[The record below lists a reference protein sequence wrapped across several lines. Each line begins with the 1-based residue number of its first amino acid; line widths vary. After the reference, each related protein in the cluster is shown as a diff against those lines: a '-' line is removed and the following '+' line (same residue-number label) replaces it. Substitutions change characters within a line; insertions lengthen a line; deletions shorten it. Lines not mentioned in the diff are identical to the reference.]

1 MGELAF
7 VDVGKT
13 YPNGVAAV
21 RDVNLT
27 IADGELVVLVGPSG
41 CGKSTLLRM
50 VAGLE
55 DLTTGEIS
63 LDGRVINGLR
73 EADRDVAMVFQ
84 SYALYPH
91 LSVKG
96 NIAFPLK
103 IARVSREERER
114 RVRAVAATVG
124 LAHLLDTKPAQLS
137 GGQRQR
143 VAMARAIVREPRA
156 FLMDEPLSNLD
167 AKLRVEMRHQILE
180 LQRRL
185 GTTMIYVTHDQ
196 AEALTLGD
204 RVVVLRD
211 GEVQQVAAPEAMYR
225 QPANV
230 FVARFVGSPP
240 MNLLL
245 GRAEVD
251 SGAVARVRFSEA
263 AVLELGPRE
272 RANPPTSRNLD
283 VIVGVRPE
291 DIGFP
296 MNGSASVGRQ
306 LEGTVRL
313 RESYGSDVYAHL
325 RIRGLRQLPP
335 AITAAAVEATED
347 EEAEGEVELVAR
359 LPASATIA
367 AGDQVRLQA
376 ADGAVRLFDGETGEA
391 LGRVGNTAEDGR

>member
-1 MGELAF
+1 MEELAF
-7 VDVGKT
+7 IDVGKT
-13 YPNGVAAV
+13 YPNGVMAV

-55 DLTTGEIS
+55 DVTTGEIR
-63 LDGRVINGLR
+63 LDGRVINDVR

-114 RVRAVAATVG
+114 RVRAVASIVG
-124 LAHLLDTKPAQLS
+124 LANLLDTKPAQLS

-211 GEVQQVAAPEAMYR
+211 GEVQQVAAPEVMYR

-245 GRAEVD
+245 GRAEVEN
-251 SGAVARVRFSEA
+251 GVVVRVRFNEDA
-263 AVLELGPRE
+263 TLELGLGE
-272 RANPPTSRNLD
+272 RAKPPASGGPD
-283 VIVGVRPE
+283 VVVGVRPE
-291 DIGFP
+291 DVGFP
-296 MNGSASVGRQ
+296 ANGSASVARQ
-306 LEGTVRL
+306 LNGTVRL

-325 RIRGLRQLPP
+325 RIDGSRPLPV
-335 AITAAAVEATED
+335 AIGAAALEATENG
-347 EEAEGEVELVAR
+347 EGERGGELVAR
-359 LPASATIA
+359 LPASATVA
-367 AGDQVRLQA
+367 TGDQVKVQA
-376 ADGAVRLFDGETGEA
+376 AIGALRLFDGQTGEA
-391 LGRVGNTAEDGR
+391 LEQIGSQTEVWR

>member
-7 VDVGKT
+7 IDVSKT

-21 RDVNLT
+21 CDVNLT
-27 IADGELVVLVGPSG
+27 VADGELVVLVGPSG

-55 DLTTGEIS
+55 DVTTGEIR
-63 LDGRVINGLR
+63 LNGRVINDVR

-84 SYALYPH
+84 NYALYPH
-91 LSVKG
+91 LSVKN

-103 IARVSREERER
+103 IARVSREDRER
-114 RVRAVAATVG
+114 RVQAVAATVG

-143 VAMARAIVREPRA
+143 VAMARAIVREPRV

-180 LQRRL
+180 LQQRL
-185 GTTMIYVTHDQ
+185 ATTMIYVTHDQ

-211 GEVQQVAAPEAMYR
+211 GQVQQVGAPEVVYR

-245 GRAEVD
+245 GRAEVE
-251 SGAVARVRFSEA
+251 SGTVARVRFSES
-263 AVLELGPRE
+263 AVLELQADE
-272 RANPPTSRNLD
+272 RARPPGSRSLD

-291 DIGFP
+291 DIRFP
-296 MNGSASVGRQ
+296 VNGSASSVRQ

-325 RIRGLRQLPP
+325 SIEGSRQLPS
-335 AITAAAVEATED
+335 AITAAALEVTENGRAD
-347 EEAEGEVELVAR
+347 GGVALVAR
-359 LPASATIA
+359 LPASAAVAT
-367 AGDQVRLQA
+367 GDRVRVEA
-376 ADGAVRLFDGETGEA
+376 SDGAVRLFDGETGEA
-391 LGRVGNTAEDGR
+391 LTPAGNLGEQGR